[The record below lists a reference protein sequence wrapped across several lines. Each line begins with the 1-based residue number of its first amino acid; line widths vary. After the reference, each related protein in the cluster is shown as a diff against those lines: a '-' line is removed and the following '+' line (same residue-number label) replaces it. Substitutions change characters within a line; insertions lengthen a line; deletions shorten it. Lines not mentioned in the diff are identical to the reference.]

1 MSLFILS
8 TIVVAS
14 GGLLGLLLK
23 VAIACVVVWA
33 VYALLQWAGITI
45 PRPVQII
52 LIALV
57 CIVVIYWLF
66 EIAGSLI

>member
-1 MSLFILS
+1 MTALLIGL
-8 TIVVAS
+8 IA

-23 VAIACVVVWA
+23 VAIFCVIVWA
-33 VYALLQWAGITI
+33 IFALLAWAGIAI
-45 PRPVQII
+45 PQPIKII

-66 EIAGSLI
+66 QIIPALF